1 MILLG
6 LDISTNVGW
15 ALYDLDKPLSAIET
29 GFFKCAGDSDFE
41 KAGSLHTLLA
51 GLIRRLQRDGKT
63 PDLAVFEAPLDFIPR
78 FEKKRKDL
86 GGTVEETTTINPK
99 TIGLLHGLARTAQAV
114 LRGYK
119 IRHMEVR
126 PQTWQTIIPRSLKQ
140 SIQGDKATKRRAERT
155 CDMLRIVATNEHKR
169 DAALIAVWASGS
181 QQVKMMQHDAARAG
195 AA

>member
-15 ALYDLDKPLSAIET
+15 ALYDLDRPMSAIET
-29 GFFKCAGDSDFE
+29 GHFKCVGDSEFE
-41 KAGSLHTLLA
+41 KVSSLHGLLA
-51 GLIRRLQRDGKT
+51 SLLVRLKKDGKA
-63 PDLAVFEAPLDFIPR
+63 PDLAVFEAPLDFIPQ
-78 FEKKRKDL
+78 FEKKREDL
-86 GGTVEETTTINPK
+86 AGVVHETTTINPK
-99 TIGLLHGLARTAQAV
+99 TIGLLHGLARAAQAV

-126 PQTWQTIIPRSLKQ
+126 PQTWQTIIPRQFKAHPTKQ
-140 SIQGDKATKRRAERT
+140 RAEMT

-169 DAALIAVWASGS
+169 DAALIAVWASGC
-181 QQVKMMQHDAARAG
+181 QEVKMMRHQAAKAG